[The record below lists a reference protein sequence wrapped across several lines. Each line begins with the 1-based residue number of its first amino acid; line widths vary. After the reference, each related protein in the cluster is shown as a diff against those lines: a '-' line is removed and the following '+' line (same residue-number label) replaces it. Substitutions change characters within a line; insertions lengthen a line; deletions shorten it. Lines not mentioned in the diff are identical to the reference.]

1 MRKAINE
8 NPVVQL
14 SMLGVLLVVVGLL
27 FATRVMKKDEAAPAS
42 PTTSPAGAV
51 DASASGTA
59 APTAAGAPPP
69 AGVVPGAAPAAASA
83 ATPTAPPV
91 ASTGTVTPEAL
102 IPGPGLPRNVVA
114 AWKRGD
120 AIVLLIVRGPGTDD
134 RLVRSSVQALSGDPE
149 ISVFIARA
157 KNIARYSRITQGVG
171 INRVPA
177 LVVVRPKDLS
187 GAAPQAQVSYGF
199 RSSQSVVQAV
209 HDALYSGRDDIPY
222 NPG

>member
-14 SMLGVLLVVVGLL
+14 SLLGVLLVVVGLL
-27 FATRVMKKDEAAPAS
+27 FMTRVMKKEEKVPPPAPGAAPVGVA
-42 PTTSPAGAV
+42 

-59 APTAAGAPPP
+59 APSAAGA
-69 AGVVPGAAPAAASA
+69 AAPVG
-83 ATPTAPPV
+83 ATPTAVPTATPGGPPV
-91 ASTGTVTPEAL
+91 ASTGTVTPDAL
-102 IPGPGLPRNVVA
+102 IPGPGLPRDVAA

-120 AIVLLIVRGPGTDD
+120 AIVLLVVRGPGTDD

-149 ISVFIARA
+149 LSVFVARA
-157 KNIARYSRITQGVG
+157 KSIARYSRITQGVG
-171 INRVPA
+171 VSRVPA
-177 LVVVRPKDLS
+177 LVVVRPKELS
-187 GAAPQAQVSYGF
+187 DAAPQAQVSYGF

-209 HDALYSGRDDIPY
+209 NDALYSGRDDIPY